1 MTGMADPSNGGDA
14 EARGRVLYTIGHGEA
29 SVDEFLARS
38 RRAGIESIVDVRS
51 IPASRRH
58 PQFVGT
64 AMEAWLRAAGID
76 YRWAR
81 ELGGFRRT
89 SAQSPN
95 IGLRHASFRGYADYM
110 ATDAFAVALDAVL
123 DETSRRRVAVM
134 CSETLWWRCHRR
146 LIADA
151 AVLLHDVGVL
161 HIDARGDVEP
171 HRVTPEAKRARSALV
186 YR

>member
-1 MTGMADPSNGGDA
+1 MADHSSGGDDD
-14 EARGRVLYTIGHGEA
+14 ARGRVLYTIGHGES
-29 SVDEFLARS
+29 SVEEFLARC

-58 PQFVGT
+58 PQFVGS
-64 AMEAWLRAAGID
+64 AMDAWLRAAGID
-76 YRWAR
+76 YRWAP

-95 IGLRHASFRGYADYM
+95 TGLRHPSFRGYADYM
-110 ATDAFAVALDAVL
+110 ATDAFAAALARVL
-123 DETSRRRVAVM
+123 DEAGRRRVAVM

-151 AVLLHDVGVL
+151 AVLLHEAGVV
-161 HIDARGDVEP
+161 HVDGRGDVEP
-171 HRVTPEAKRARSALV
+171 HRVTPEAHREGSALV